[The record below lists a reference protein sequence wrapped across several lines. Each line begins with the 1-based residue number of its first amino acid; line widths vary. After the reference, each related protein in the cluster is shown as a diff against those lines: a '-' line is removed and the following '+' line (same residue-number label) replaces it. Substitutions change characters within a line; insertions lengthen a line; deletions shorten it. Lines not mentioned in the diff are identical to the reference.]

1 MQNNPRTEFER
12 RRACLAIKHDAMVSA
27 RGYWDRSAFVSAPGP
42 AAPTASHPLHRRP
55 LGTQQRPEIE
65 SPNSWFL
72 QNANNSQGC
81 SRWRT
86 PYFYPQAE
94 LLPRDCTASG
104 SQDGHPQGLMGET
117 TGTFLWSHVGEKG
130 RNTDGAAKLQC
141 SMCKEIGGCAWGQ
154 KRGLPGVVPNICFL
168 LLGPFAQGQES

>member
-1 MQNNPRTEFER
+1 MNG
-12 RRACLAIKHDAMVSA
+12 DV
-27 RGYWDRSAFVSAPGP
+27 P
-42 AAPTASHPLHRRP
+42 AWQLNMMLWSLHVGIGIVRP
-55 LGTQQRPEIE
+55 LCQLLGLLPPQLLTPCTGALWGHSRDQKL
-65 SPNSWFL
+65 SPPILGFFKM
-72 QNANNSQGC
+72 QIIARAAHGGE
-81 SRWRT
+81 T
-86 PYFYPQAE
+86 PISTPQAE